1 MTQDQQRR
9 AANLWIASRGELSK
23 RQCEQLAKEM
33 SVKQVLI
40 DRIAGGIRS
49 VLLAVVIG
57 LAGALVLGNWSVCEQ
72 DSRLCAF
79 TGSEA

>member
-9 AANLWIASRGELSK
+9 AAALYVTSRGDLSK
-23 RQCEQLAKEM
+23 KQCEQLAKEWSM
-33 SVKQVLI
+33 KEVLI
-40 DRIAGGIRS
+40 DRIEGGIRS